1 METCCIHTWF
11 DRICWISYVACTTP
25 DVMPLRGLWR
35 VTQSARGGCTHQH
48 ILQPFGKQYILN
60 IYSKFHSNTLPIS
73 APLAP
78 LVTGRGSRSASP
90 VARMKTSPRSI
101 PIVRRGIVLRVSLI
115 TFPPPAVSKPSL
127 CYSAHTPSLHTDLAL
142 RAHAYCHSR
151 SYAF

>member
-1 METCCIHTWF
+1 M
-11 DRICWISYVACTTP
+11 ACTTP

-115 TFPPPAVSKPSL
+115 TFPPGRVQTITLLLRPHTITAYRPRTSGTCVLPLPFVCILDHASAEFNVNPSW
-127 CYSAHTPSLHTDLAL
+127 
-142 RAHAYCHSR
+142 
-151 SYAF
+151 